1 MQFTFCDIPYTFF
14 ISSHM
19 TDQTVLSLTWS
30 ADLQI
35 PWEQKKVLTLQKT
48 FPQDWFGTP
57 TWPPCKNSLNFGQ
70 LNTN

>member
-1 MQFTFCDIPYTFF
+1 
-14 ISSHM
+14 M
-19 TDQTVLSLTWS
+19 TDQTALSLTWS

-35 PWEQKKVLTLQKT
+35 PWEQKKVLTLGKT

-57 TWPPCKNSLNFGQ
+57 TWPPYKNSLNFGQ